1 MGGLSAGEGQ
11 SGCAGGGRCDTRA
24 VRRGSEEQ
32 SVQDLESAGGGVL
45 FSATGEGCGD
55 TETPWRWDENP
66 WHTDDCGQ
74 GRPDGGGPAAGGE
87 GRTDLSSRF
96 LRVPAAT
103 VGSGRGRGMS
113 GAVLEDRLG
122 HRSGYSEVLGC
133 GATLLLSLIVMIKT
147 VLPGW

>member
-1 MGGLSAGEGQ
+1 MGGLSGGGGP
-11 SGCAGGGRCDTRA
+11 SGRGGGGRCDPRS

-32 SVQDLESAGGGVL
+32 SVQDLESAVGGVL

-87 GRTDLSSRF
+87 GATDLSSRF

-103 VGSGRGRGMS
+103 GGSGRGRGMS

-122 HRSGYSEVLGC
+122 HRFGYPEVLGC
-133 GATLLLSLIVMIKT
+133 FVTLLFSLIVM
-147 VLPGW
+147 VR